1 MTVDE
6 AKAFTTSSTVVG
18 LTVESTVEST
28 VDLTIDST
36 ICYALR
42 LLLNQIFISFH
53 GVDTTSDRC

>member
-18 LTVESTVEST
+18 LSVESTVELT

-42 LLLNQIFISFH
+42 QLLNQIFIRFH
-53 GVDTTSDRC
+53 GVAATSGRS